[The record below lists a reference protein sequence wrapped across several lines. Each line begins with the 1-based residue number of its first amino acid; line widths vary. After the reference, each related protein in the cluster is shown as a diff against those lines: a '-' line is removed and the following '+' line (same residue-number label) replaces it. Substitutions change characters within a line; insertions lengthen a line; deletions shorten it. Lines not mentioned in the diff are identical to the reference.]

1 MNYSKKLV
9 RATVLLA
16 GLAVGGLAQA
26 GASWPQGAVR
36 IVVPFPPGGAADL
49 VARLIGQKLSES
61 TGQSF
66 IVENRAG
73 ASGTIGAQT
82 VARSSP
88 DGGTLLL
95 SSPAEV
101 LVGKIAGQKTSYDP
115 DKDLVPVT
123 LVGETPLAIVTNTK
137 SGVTS
142 FQQLLD
148 QSKDPN
154 TTISYGTPGI
164 ASPQH
169 FAGESVNLIGQAKML
184 HVPYRGATLVTQD
197 LMGHQI
203 PFAVLG
209 MPPVVEHHRAGK
221 LKILAVTSKQRA
233 ASLPD
238 VPSVSETAN
247 FADYDFTNWF
257 GVFVPT
263 GTPAPMVDDI
273 ASKISNVLT
282 QKDIVAKL
290 STMGMDARATTSDQF
305 KAFLTGQK
313 AKYQAVQKVSGI
325 RIE

>member
-1 MNYSKKLV
+1 MNYSKKLFG
-9 RATVLLA
+9 ATVLLA
-16 GLAVGGLAQA
+16 GFVMGGLAHA
-26 GASWPQGAVR
+26 SSSWPQSAVR

-49 VARLIGQKLSES
+49 VARLVGQKLSES

-88 DGGTLLL
+88 DGATILL

-101 LVGKIAGQKTSYDP
+101 MVGKIAGQQTSYDP

-123 LVGETPLAIVTNTK
+123 LVGETPLAIVTNLKT
-137 SGVTS
+137 GITS

-148 QSKDPN
+148 QARDPKA
-154 TTISYGTPGI
+154 TISYGTPGI

-169 FAGESVNLIGQAKML
+169 FAGESVNLIGKAKML
-184 HVPYRGATLVTQD
+184 HVPYRGASLVTQD

-203 PFAVLG
+203 PVAVLG

-238 VPSVSETAN
+238 VPSVSETSH

-263 GTPAPMVDDI
+263 GTPDAMVGDI

-282 QKDIVAKL
+282 QEDVIAKL
-290 STMGMDARATTSDQF
+290 RTMGMDARATTPDQF
-305 KAFLTGQK
+305 KSFLADQK
-313 AKYQAVQKVSGI
+313 SKYQAVQKDSGI
-325 RIE
+325 RID